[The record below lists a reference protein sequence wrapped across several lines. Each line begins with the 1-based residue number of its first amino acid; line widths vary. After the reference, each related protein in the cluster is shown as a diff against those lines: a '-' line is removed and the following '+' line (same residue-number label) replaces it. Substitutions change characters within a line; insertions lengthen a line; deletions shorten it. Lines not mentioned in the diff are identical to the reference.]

1 MFMRENR
8 KKNGVPDPGAGQ
20 PAEAHSGQELISNTN
35 VEQTVD
41 WRFTPQMSTPA
52 AINEGHYQG
61 GISGSGPYGTSY
73 EDKIPHV
80 SAMPVHEG
88 GDRSLKSR

>member
-8 KKNGVPDPGAGQ
+8 KKNGAPQPAAQ
-20 PAEAHSGQELISNTN
+20 PAETHSGQELISNET
-35 VEQTVD
+35 VPQTVD
-41 WRFTPQMSTPA
+41 WRFNPQMSTPA

-61 GISGSGPYGTSY
+61 GLSGSGAYGTSY

-80 SAMPVHEG
+80 SANPVFEG
-88 GDRSLKSR
+88 GDRTLKSR